1 MTSHSMPP
9 EDPFAGAGGIGLWD
23 VDQAYLEEWANLI
36 PVEDGEPVLDD
47 CAFTDEDALAGAG
60 EVSVWD
66 LPLLDS
72 IDPRSL
78 DRVGRI
84 AFLQRSDAL
93 DGVKAAQKMR
103 AIVAIAGERFC
114 GDSMAD
120 RAVTME
126 VALALR
132 IGEGAAGSAIAVARS
147 LHTDYPRFLDALSRG
162 QISEWHARELV
173 TGTRHVTDPDVIAKL
188 QDRLLP
194 KAKRK
199 TPAQFRTEVRKAV
212 CDLDAEKA
220 AERLASARA
229 DRYVTYRPLGDGMA
243 YLGLV
248 ADQPTVFAMFKTIDA
263 DAKVEHKAKG
273 GAAAVRAGDDDAAM
287 DACRADALTARVL
300 GTVAE
305 DGTVSWDRSN
315 ISVSLTLVMDLDTLR
330 GEADR
335 HALLD
340 GEPIPADAGR
350 EHAQAA
356 RLWRRAVTDPVT
368 GHLLDFGTEQYLPDP
383 LRRLM
388 IARDLCRAPGCNRPV
403 WADFDLDHSLPFPQ
417 GKSSAANCG
426 GLCRHHHQLK
436 TQRYADLLDSAADG
450 SGTWITGLGQQIRIP
465 PRPFLHDP
473 LDHTHNPEPPAE
485 PPDPP
490 EPPKPPKPPLP
501 DTPPF

>member
-1 MTSHSMPP
+1 MTSHPIP
-9 EDPFAGAGGIGLWD
+9 AEDPYAGAGGIDLWD
-23 VDQAYLEEWANLI
+23 VDQAYLEEWSNLI
-36 PVEDGEPVLDD
+36 PAEDGEPIRDD
-47 CAFTDEDALAGAG
+47 SAFTDKDALASAG

-78 DRVGRI
+78 DREGQI
-84 AFLQRSDAL
+84 AFLKRSDAL

-120 RAVTME
+120 RALTME

-132 IGEGAAGSAIAVARS
+132 VGEGAASSAIAVARS
-147 LHTDYPRFLDALSRG
+147 LHTDFPRFLDALSRG
-162 QISEWHARELV
+162 LISEWHARELV
-173 TGTRHVTDPDVIAKL
+173 TGTRHVTDPVVIAAL

-194 KAKRK
+194 KARRM

-212 CDLDAEKA
+212 ADLDAEHA

-229 DRYVTYRPLGDGMA
+229 DRYVIYRPLGDGMA
-243 YLGLV
+243 FLGLV

-263 DAKVEHKAKG
+263 DAKAAHKAKG
-273 GAAAVRAGDDDAAM
+273 GAAAVKAGDDDAAM
-287 DACRADALTARVL
+287 AACRADALTARVL
-300 GTVAE
+300 GRVAE

-315 ISVSLTLVMDLDTLR
+315 ITVSLTLVMDVDTLR

-350 EHAQAA
+350 EHAHAA

-368 GHLLDFGTEQYLPDP
+368 GHLLDYGTEQYLPP
-383 LRRLM
+383 RLRDYLL
-388 IARDLCRAPGCNRPV
+388 ARDHCRVPGCTRQ
-403 WADFDLDHSLPFPQ
+403 ASSRLQMDHATPFPQ
-417 GKSSAANCG
+417 GSTSAANCG
-426 GLCRHHHQLK
+426 GLCVHHHQLK
-436 TQRYADLLDSAADG
+436 TQRYADLLDSAPDG
-450 SGTWITGLGQQIRIP
+450 SGTWITGHGQHIRIE

-473 LDHTHNPEPPAE
+473 LDHTHDPEP
-485 PPDPP
+485 
-490 EPPKPPKPPLP
+490 PPKPPESDLP